1 MSQAASPFE
10 IDPPSRK
17 RLLASVVAAIMG
29 AVVVLVAFVL
39 PAEYGIDPTGIGK
52 ALGLSAIHQPTR
64 TLQVK
69 DVIGGNEKY
78 REVTLPASPRDPVP
92 LPNPAVSQIKPAAPR
107 TENVSV
113 TLEPGQQTEIKA
125 LLDAAQV
132 IVYSWQ
138 AEGGEVY
145 TDFHGHEPSAGDAFV
160 RYEEQQSG
168 HEGHGSLVAPF
179 TGEHGWYWL
188 NISETPV
195 TIKLSF
201 TGYHSEVKN
210 YGLIQ

>member
-17 RLLASVVAAIMG
+17 RLVTSVVAAIIG
-29 AVVVLVAFVL
+29 AAVVLVAFVL

-52 ALGLSAIHQPTR
+52 ALGLSAIHEPAR

-78 REVTLPASPRDPVP
+78 REVTSPVDPREPVP

-125 LLDAAQV
+125 LLDASQV

-201 TGYHSEVKN
+201 TGYHNEVKN

>member
-1 MSQAASPFE
+1 M
-10 IDPPSRK
+10 
-17 RLLASVVAAIMG
+17 
-29 AVVVLVAFVL
+29 
-39 PAEYGIDPTGIGK
+39 
-52 ALGLSAIHQPTR
+52 SAIHGGATR

-78 REVTLPASPRDPVP
+78 REVTLPADPREPVP

-107 TENVSV
+107 SDSVSV

-125 LLDAAQV
+125 LLEAAQV

-138 AEGGEVY
+138 AVGGEVY
-145 TDFHGHEPSAGDAFV
+145 TDFHGHEPTAGDAFV

-179 TGEHGWYWL
+179 SGEHGWYWL

-195 TIKLSF
+195 TIKLTF
-201 TGYHSEVKN
+201 TGYHHDIKN
-210 YGLIQ
+210 YGLIN